1 MKKTNRDQK
10 VAVALGLIAFTSSA
24 FGAEPGFYVGA
35 GIGETQQEIGDSK
48 GTLIGIGPP
57 FGVVFQAFPEEVQ
70 VEDGNL
76 GWQATIGYR
85 LNRYLAAEVA
95 YLSFAESEVTEI
107 YSIDF
112 GFPLPTPLEFRNRY
126 SSTVSGPALSVLGS
140 LPLRRV
146 DLFLKAGMLFADQDV
161 ALGGNVIGMRE
172 MTFGEE
178 VWFGGAGVD
187 WSVADRWMLRAEYL
201 RTAKLAATLM
211 SVETEIE
218 TVSFSVFFRL

>member
-1 MKKTNRDQK
+1 MKTNRELK
-10 VAVALGLIAFTSSA
+10 IAALGLIALTSNA

-35 GIGETQQEIGDSK
+35 GIGETWQEMGDSK
-48 GTLIGIGPP
+48 GSVIGIGPP
-57 FGVVFQAFPEEVQ
+57 FGIVFQAFPEEVA

-85 LNRYLAAEVA
+85 LSRYLAAEVA
-95 YLSFAESEVTEI
+95 YLSFGESEVTET
-107 YSIDF
+107 YRIDP
-112 GFPLPTPLEFRNRY
+112 GFPFPAPIEFKNQY
-126 SSTVSGPALSVLGS
+126 SSTVSGPAVSVLGS
-140 LPLRRV
+140 LPLGRI
-146 DLFLKAGMLFADQDV
+146 DLFLRAGMLFADQDV
-161 ALGGNVIGMRE
+161 ETRFTSGSQQ

-211 SVETEIE
+211 SAEAEIE
-218 TVSFSVFFRL
+218 TLSFSVFFRL